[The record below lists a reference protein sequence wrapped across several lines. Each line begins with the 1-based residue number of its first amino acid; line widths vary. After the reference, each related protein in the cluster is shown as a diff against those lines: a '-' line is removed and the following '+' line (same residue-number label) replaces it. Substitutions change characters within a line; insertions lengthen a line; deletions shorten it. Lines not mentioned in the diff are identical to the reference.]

1 MLALCRFFVSLGSAI
16 VPSSMRD
23 DWTREWHAELWHQ
36 RERLAGDSDLPMSA
50 RLDLVVRS
58 AGAVVHALW
67 LRKEEWSLSV
77 ILQDVRY
84 ALRGLWHRPAFT
96 AVALLMIA
104 LGIGANAAVFSVVY
118 GVLLKSL
125 PYREP
130 NRLVQ
135 IWETNPLRNWTSATV
150 APANLLDWRDRSRSF
165 EGIAYYIG
173 SDGKGPG
180 LTDVTLTE
188 GAEPE
193 RLRGMQVSGNF
204 FEVLGSGPALG
215 RTFTPKEALP
225 GSPRIVVLSDAFW
238 HRRFGGDRSLV
249 GRRIDLNGV
258 SWDVVGVMPPAFHV
272 PGVQVDFW
280 APQPYDEA
288 AFRRARRP
296 HWFRVVA
303 RLAPGVTLEQAR
315 TEMTRIAS
323 ELEREYPNTNTQMGV
338 GLGPLHDWFVG
349 DTRRALVVLMGAV
362 SLVLLIACANVAS
375 LLLARATTRRRELAI
390 RVALG
395 AGRLRLVR
403 QLLTES
409 LVLAVTGA
417 GLGVLLARAALGWL
431 REHGPAGVPRLDQ
444 AGIDAWVLVFVAA
457 AAFVTALAFGLAPAW
472 QSVRS
477 APGDRLQD
485 GSRSTTGSGVALRRT
500 LIAAEVAL
508 SVVLLVGA
516 GLLVKSF
523 IHLRAVNPGIETERA
538 LSFRVTLPSRR
549 YNDNAKVSGF
559 YTDVVSRLRALSGVR
574 AAGATVR
581 LALEGYNWTGDLFV
595 DGRPD
600 VWGRELRHK
609 AVTPGYFEAA
619 GIRLMRGR
627 DFGSEDTPTGQPVAI
642 VNQTLAKTYFGDGDP
657 IGQRIAY
664 GRPSPT
670 TTWSTVVGMVTDEKQ
685 DGLGAEV
692 KPEVYEPHTQDS
704 ANTMTIIVRTAGEP
718 TALLPLARREVAAV
732 DNGIALYDIRTLEQ
746 VIDRSLAEERFATVI
761 LAGFA
766 GAALLLAAIG
776 LYGIVA
782 FGVTE
787 RTREIGLRLALGADR
802 GSVLRMIVWDGLRVV
817 LAGLAI
823 GLLGAL
829 ALNRVVE
836 SFLFQTP
843 PTDPL
848 VYVSVACILA
858 AAGALASYVPAR
870 RAARVDPAISLRAD
884 Q

>member
-23 DWTREWHAELWHQ
+23 DWTCEWHAELWHQ
-36 RERLAGDSDLPMSA
+36 RERLAGDGGLSMPA

-104 LGIGANAAVFSVVY
+104 LGIGANTAVFSVVY
-118 GVLLKSL
+118 GVLVKAL

-130 NRLVQ
+130 DRLVQ

-180 LTDVTLTE
+180 LTDVTLTD

-193 RLRGMQVSGNF
+193 RLQGMQVSGNF
-204 FEVLGSGPALG
+204 FEVLGAGAAIG
-215 RTFTPKEALP
+215 RTFTREEELP
-225 GSPRIVVLSDAFW
+225 GSTRIVVLSDGFW
-238 HRRFGGDRSLV
+238 HRRFGGDRSVV
-249 GRRIDLNGV
+249 GRRIDLNGLSCEV
-258 SWDVVGVMPPAFHV
+258 AGVMPPAFHV
-272 PGVQVDFW
+272 PGVQADFW

-288 AFRRARRP
+288 NFRRARRP
-296 HWFRVVA
+296 HWFRVIA
-303 RLAPGVTLEQAR
+303 RLAPGVSLDQAR
-315 TEMTRIAS
+315 QEMTRIAG

-349 DTRRALVVLMGAV
+349 DTRRALVMLMGAV
-362 SLVLLIACANVAS
+362 SMVLLIACTNVAS

-395 AGRLRLVR
+395 AGRLRLIR

-409 LVLAVTGA
+409 LVLAVVGA
-417 GLGVLLARAALGWL
+417 GLGVVFARLALGWL
-431 REHGPAGVPRLDQ
+431 REHGPAGLPRLEQ
-444 AGIDAWVLVFVAA
+444 AGIDGWVLAFVAA
-457 AAFVTALAFGLAPAW
+457 AAFATALAFGLAPAW

-485 GSRSTTGSGVALRRT
+485 GSRSTTGSGVALRRA

-549 YNDNAKVSGF
+549 YNDNARVSGF
-559 YTDVVSRLRALSGVR
+559 YTEVVSRLRALSGVR

-581 LALEGYNWTGDLFV
+581 LALEGYNWTGDLYV

-619 GIRLMRGR
+619 GIRLLRGR
-627 DFGSEDTPTGQPVAI
+627 DFGSEDTPAGQPVAI
-642 VNQTLAKTYFGDGDP
+642 VNQTLARSYFGDADP

-670 TTWSTVVGMVTDEKQ
+670 TRWTTVVGMVSDEKQ

-704 ANTMTIIVRTAGEP
+704 QNTMTIIVRTAGEP
-718 TALLPLARREVAAV
+718 TALLPLVRREVAAV
-732 DNGIALYDIRTLEQ
+732 DGGIALYEIRTLDQ
-746 VIDRSLAEERFATVI
+746 VIDRSLAEERFATVV

-787 RTREIGLRLALGADR
+787 RTREIGLRLALGADG
-802 GSVLRMIVWDGLRVV
+802 GSVLRMIVWDGLHVV

-848 VYVSVACILA
+848 VYVSVAGILA
-858 AAGALASYVPAR
+858 AAGAFASYVPAR
-870 RAARVDPAISLRAD
+870 RAARVDPAVSLRAE
-884 Q
+884 